1 MLRVECLLC
10 FSIGMES
17 RILGGGMY
25 ESVGLYSPFAVLI
38 LLAACRSNYHRVIL
52 SSFEGMIQ

>member
-1 MLRVECLLC
+1 MLRVECLLL

-17 RILGGGMY
+17 KILGGGMY

-38 LLAACRSNYHRVIL
+38 ILAASR
-52 SSFEGMIQ
+52 